1 MMKYVTLPNNRT
13 VACFGEFSALDVY
26 KDVYED
32 KSYIQ
37 EGLNINPGDVVVDV
51 GANIGL
57 WSLFVMEQVPQI
69 KLVAVEPIPQ
79 IFEALQKNIEDH
91 QPPESSVTALNIG
104 LAEQEK
110 TAKFNFYPRV
120 PQLSSEIPF
129 DHDHFFKSMSG
140 SNESGNALAALLSR
154 LRTWAA
160 AKIWSL
166 RHRPQEVEC
175 QLKTFSQ
182 MIDELQLGRIDFVKL
197 DAENAEWG
205 VIAGISEED
214 WPKIRQMSIEVH
226 TNIPGGQN
234 LVEEITALL
243 QSKGFTVTVDF
254 DSRFSPVGVH
264 MMFAKRP
271 SM

>member
-1 MMKYVTLPNNRT
+1 MRYVTLPNNRT
-13 VACFGEFSALDVY
+13 VASFGEFSALDVY

-37 EGLNINPGDVVVDV
+37 EGLSIEPGDVVVDV

-69 KLVAVEPIPQ
+69 TLIAVEPIPQ
-79 IFEALQKNIEDH
+79 IFEALQENIQDH
-91 QPPESSVTALNIG
+91 QPPEASVAALNIG

-110 TAKFNFYPRV
+110 TAKFNFYPQI

-129 DHDHFFKSMSG
+129 DHDHFFKSMFG
-140 SNESGNALAALLSR
+140 SNESGNVLVALLSR
-154 LRTWAA
+154 LRIWAT
-160 AKIWSL
+160 AKLWGL
-166 RHRPQEVEC
+166 RHRPQIIES

-182 MIDELQLGRIDFVKL
+182 IIQELQLDHIDFIKL

-214 WPKIRQMSIEVH
+214 WPKIQQMAIEVH

-234 LVEEITALL
+234 LVEEITTLL
-243 QSKGFTVTVDF
+243 QSKGFTVRVDLN
-254 DSRFSPVGVH
+254 SRFSPVGVH
-264 MMFAKRP
+264 MMFAKRD
-271 SM
+271 SS